1 MAASPTTAQQQA
13 TLSEAYGDQDGPPT
27 SDSQSAAQPLG
38 DDLRGDRD
46 ADNGNNDYARSDVGD
61 SVKAENT
68 RLGKVLFNL
77 LLVHFSTS
85 LPCDGP
91 RRAT

>member
-77 LLVHFSTS
+77 LFVHFSTS